1 MKIYTVV
8 ISEIAETD
16 LREIVQYIAFER
28 LEPFNASQLLSR
40 IQEAILELEKMP
52 YRYALVRDER
62 LAFRGIRMLSVD
74 NHIVFYSVSEMNDSV
89 TIVRILYG
97 RREWRQLL

>member
-52 YRYALVRDER
+52 YRFALVRDER

-74 NHIVFYSVSEMNDSV
+74 NHIVFYIVSEMNDSV

>member
-1 MKIYTVV
+1 MKTYNVV
-8 ISEIAETD
+8 ISEIAEAD
-16 LREIVQYIAFER
+16 LREMVRYIALER
-28 LEPFNASQLLSR
+28 MEPVNARHLLSR

-62 LAFRGIRMLSVD
+62 LGTQGIRMISVD
-74 NHIVFYSVSEMNDSV
+74 NYIVFYIVSEMNDSV
-89 TIVRILYG
+89 TVVRILYG

>member
-1 MKIYTVV
+1 MKTYNVV

-28 LEPFNASQLLSR
+28 MEPFNGRHLLSR

-52 YRYALVRDER
+52 
-62 LAFRGIRMLSVD
+62 
-74 NHIVFYSVSEMNDSV
+74 
-89 TIVRILYG
+89 
-97 RREWRQLL
+97 

>member
-1 MKIYTVV
+1 MKIYSVV

-40 IQEAILELEKMP
+40 IQEAILELETMP
-52 YRYALVRDER
+52 YRFALVRDER

-74 NHIVFYSVSEMNDSV
+74 NHIVFYIVSEMNDSV
-89 TIVRILYG
+89 IIVRILYG
-97 RREWRQLL
+97 KREWRQLL

>member
-1 MKIYTVV
+1 MKTYKVV

-16 LREIVQYIAFER
+16 LREIIQYIAFER
-28 LEPFNASQLLSR
+28 LEPFNARHLLSR
-40 IQEAILELEKMP
+40 IQEAILELVKMP

-62 LAFRGIRMLSVD
+62 LASRGIRMLSVD
-74 NHIVFYSVSEMNDSV
+74 NHIVFYIVSEMNDSV

>member
-1 MKIYTVV
+1 MNSYNVV

-28 LEPFNASQLLSR
+28 MEPFNARHLLSR
-40 IQEAILELEKMP
+40 IQEAILELEKRT
-52 YRYALVRDER
+52 YRYILVRDER
-62 LAFRGIRMLSVD
+62 LASRGIRLLSVD
-74 NHIVFYSVSEMNDSV
+74 NHIVFYIVSKRYDSV

-97 RREWRQLL
+97 RREWKKLL